1 MFPSENLREGLS
13 EKDKGDLI
21 FPSVLFHV
29 AQQGKCRLG
38 KYKSACNW
46 RFCIMWRRT
55 LLNFER
61 SWGGARTCSGVEVTS
76 KLSRIPAITHRKNYP
91 HHPQEELPYQ
101 YLRLEF
107 PTRRLASHCL
117 SLAIAPSSAPRPS
130 LWPTS
135 VQYLRHNYVHVFFQ
149 WYPMQCQQYSNM
161 PRSSIP
167 SPTGSLSSG
176 IQARLFVIWDII
188 HPMHHCIHFTIWVCL
203 YILLLFLN
211 S

>member
-1 MFPSENLREGLS
+1 MWHN
-13 EKDKGDLI
+13 KGSVGTVGQIQKWLQLK
-21 FPSVLFHV
+21 VLFYVETHIV
-29 AQQGKCRLG
+29 EFWAQLR
-38 KYKSACNW
+38 
-46 RFCIMWRRT
+46 
-55 LLNFER
+55 
-61 SWGGARTCSGVEVTS
+61 GGAYVQWSGGDIQTFQDS
-76 KLSRIPAITHRKNYP
+76 G

-149 WYPMQCQQYSNM
+149 WYAMQCQQYSNM

-203 YILLLFLN
+203 YILVLN
-211 S
+211 T